1 MNSYP
6 KVRVADIVVQE
17 FADEI
22 LIYDLKT
29 NQAFCLN
36 ETSAMIW
43 QLSDGKRS
51 VSEITEIIS
60 QKLNSSVNEDVIWL
74 AIDQLKKEKLLENG
88 DDLPNHFAGVS
99 RREVVKKI
107 GISSLVIL
115 PIIATVT
122 SPTAAQS
129 NSTCIPFGACTC
141 NMLGF
146 LNGETC
152 PSNDCMTNM
161 TGCVC
166 GNLMNC
172 MGGNAICNGSC
183 EVPFIK

>member
-29 NQAFCLN
+29 NKAFCLN
-36 ETSAMIW
+36 ETSAMVW
-43 QLSDGKRS
+43 QVCNGKRN

-60 QKLNSSVNEDVIWL
+60 KKMTSFVSEDLVWL
-74 AIDQLKKEKLLENG
+74 AIDQLKKDKLLENG
-88 DDLPNHFAGVS
+88 NDLPNHFAGIS
-99 RREVVKKI
+99 RREVIKKI
-107 GISSLVIL
+107 GIGSLAVL
-115 PIIATVT
+115 PVIATVT

-146 LNGETC
+146 LNGDVC

-166 GNLMNC
+166 GSLMNC
-172 MGGNAICNGSC
+172 SMGNAICNGSC
-183 EVPFIK
+183 QVP

>member
-22 LIYDLKT
+22 LIYDLK
-29 NQAFCLN
+29 NNKAFCLN
-36 ETSAMIW
+36 ETSSMIW
-43 QLSDGKRS
+43 QACDGKKDI
-51 VSEITEIIS
+51 SEITGFIRR
-60 QKLNSSVNEDVIWL
+60 KLNSTVSEDLIL
-74 AIDQLKKEKLLENG
+74 FSLNQLKKEKLLENG
-88 DDLPNHFAGVS
+88 EELPNHFAGRS
-99 RREVVKKI
+99 RREVIKKLGI
-107 GISSLVIL
+107 GCLAAL
-115 PIIATVT
+115 PIIASVT
-122 SPTAAQS
+122 FPTAAQS
-129 NSTCIPFGACTC
+129 NSTCIPYGACIC

-166 GNLMNC
+166 GDLMNC
-172 MGGNAICNGSC
+172 MMGNDFCSGSC
-183 EVPFIK
+183 QVP

>member
-1 MNSYP
+1 MNSFP

-17 FADEI
+17 FANEV

-29 NQAFCLN
+29 NKAFCLN

-43 QLSDGKRS
+43 QICDGKKD
-51 VSEITEIIS
+51 IS
-60 QKLNSSVNEDVIWL
+60 QIIKFISEKLNSPVNDDLIWL
-74 AIDQLKKEKLLENG
+74 ALNQLKKEKLLENG
-88 DDLPNHFAGVS
+88 DELPDYFAGRS
-99 RREVVKKI
+99 RREVIKKL
-107 GISSLVIL
+107 GLSCLAAL

-129 NSTCIPFGACTC
+129 NSTCIPLGACTC

-146 LNGETC
+146 LNGENC
-152 PSNDCMTNM
+152 SSNDCMTNM
-161 TGCVC
+161 TNCVC

-172 MGGNAICNGSC
+172 SMGNAICNGSC
-183 EVPFIK
+183 QVP